1 MSWTASASNMITS
14 IEINVSDAQYVVNVV
29 QALVPVQSCS
39 TRLNCSETCIAV
51 RNCSGIAPPF
61 CRV

>member
-1 MSWTASASNMITS
+1 MITS